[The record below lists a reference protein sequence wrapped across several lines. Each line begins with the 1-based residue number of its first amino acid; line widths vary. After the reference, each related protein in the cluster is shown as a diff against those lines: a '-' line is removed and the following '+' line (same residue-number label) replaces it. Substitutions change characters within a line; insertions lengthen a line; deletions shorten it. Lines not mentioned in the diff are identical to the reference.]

1 MKTVTVYPSPKDYSH
16 FFANMATNHLK
27 VWVEVALR
35 KIPRLRGQEQ
45 LCVLRA
51 MIQARKELATR

>member
-16 FFANMATNHLK
+16 FFANMGTSHLK
-27 VWVEVALR
+27 VWVEVAMR
-35 KIPRLRGQEQ
+35 KLPNLRGADQ